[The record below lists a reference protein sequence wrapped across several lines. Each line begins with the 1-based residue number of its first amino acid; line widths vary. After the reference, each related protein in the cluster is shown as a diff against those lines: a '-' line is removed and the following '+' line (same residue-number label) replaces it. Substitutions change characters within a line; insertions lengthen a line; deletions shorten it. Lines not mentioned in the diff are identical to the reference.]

1 MAFGSKG
8 KIIYSES
15 KTVTLFG
22 KEYHLKVTRVQKK
35 TRDLDHTTNYLNSD
49 KMEERFNFLIKSYK
63 QEMINDRLKSLE
75 NDFG

>member
-1 MAFGSKG
+1 MAWGPKG

-35 TRDLDHTTNYLNSD
+35 TI
-49 KMEERFNFLIKSYK
+49 LIKGK
-63 QEMINDRLKSLE
+63 C
-75 NDFG
+75 FG